1 MTDAVK
7 IAAVGIIC
15 AVLCLL
21 VRNLRPELEPFVQ
34 ISGIIVLAVI
44 LFEYLGT
51 LLENASELLDEF
63 DVINSAY
70 LEVIVKVLAIAVI
83 TQTGADICSDSG
95 NSALASAVGLA
106 GKVMILILSF
116 SLIKAVASLAGG
128 LLG

>member
-51 LLENASELLDEF
+51 LLESASELLDEF

>member
-51 LLENASELLDEF
+51 LLESASELLDEF

-70 LEVIVKVLAIAVI
+70 IEVIVKVLAIAVI